1 MIMGKVY
8 IAGAGPG
15 DPELLTC
22 KARRILNAADVV
34 LYDRLVSSEILQ
46 CANPKALLIYV
57 GKECGGHSLP
67 QEKINELLIYYAEKY
82 EIIVRLKGGDPFLFG
97 RGGEEAMAL
106 AERGLPFEIIP
117 GVTSALAVPAYAG
130 IPVTHR
136 GLTSHCTIITGHL
149 SHKSPES
156 IPWEKLNHKGTLIF
170 LMGVKFRQKIAQ
182 KLIEGGRP
190 PSEPVAFIHR
200 GTTSQQ
206 KLVLSTLEKV
216 AQAPPDVKP
225 PAIFIIGSVVELS
238 NQLQWFLPNLHLK
251 EPYLSTKSPENNEEK
266 IELNLSQKCD
276 KPFDMYQ

>member
-1 MIMGKVY
+1 MGKVY

-22 KARRILNAADVV
+22 KARRVLGEADVV

-67 QEKINELLIYYAEKY
+67 QEKINELLVYYAEKY
-82 EIIVRLKGGDPFLFG
+82 EVVVRLKGGDPFLFG
-97 RGGEEAMAL
+97 RGGEEALAL

-156 IPWEKLNHKGTLIF
+156 IPWDKLNHKGTLIF
-170 LMGVKFRQKIAQ
+170 LMGVKRRQLIAQ
-182 KLIEGGRP
+182 KLIQGGRS

-200 GTTSQQ
+200 GTTPQQ
-206 KLVLSTLEKV
+206 QIIFSTLGEV
-216 AQAPPDVKP
+216 AQSPPEVKP
-225 PAIFIIGSVVELS
+225 PAIFIIGPVVELGY
-238 NQLQWFLPNLHLK
+238 QLQWFFPQLLRELPPPPSN
-251 EPYLSTKSPENNEEK
+251 PPGRGEEQL
-266 IELNLSQKCD
+266 ELELSQNCD
-276 KPFDMYQ
+276 KSFDMYQ